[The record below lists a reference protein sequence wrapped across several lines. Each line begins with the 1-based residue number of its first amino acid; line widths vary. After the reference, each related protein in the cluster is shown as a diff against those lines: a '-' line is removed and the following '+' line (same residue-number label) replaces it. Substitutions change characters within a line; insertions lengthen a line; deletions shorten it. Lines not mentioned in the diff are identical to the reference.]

1 MFVVEQTCGSERSR
15 ALLRATRFLHRP
27 QAGSCGSRSG
37 FSLVEL
43 LLTLVLIV
51 CLAAASV
58 FCYTAL
64 HRSANLDE
72 GLNRF
77 QSLVRLAQAEA
88 STTGRKLQLQFP
100 VTDTTAVV
108 ESHGKPV
115 LHHVR
120 VMWEPDFLGAP
131 GVYEEYTAKGWS
143 EELVNEL
150 VGVTKVRS
158 IQPERPAEPA
168 TTVTV
173 DTETESFPETETESA
188 QGPETEDFPVI
199 TFYPDGSCDS
209 AEILLASRN
218 EEDHRLLEVRLSGM
232 LGSMSSRLVDH
243 TEGDISSEDTLART
257 EDPAPV
263 AADADAFDF

>member
-1 MFVVEQTCGSERSR
+1 MFVVEQTCRSERSR
-15 ALLRATRFLHRP
+15 ALLRATPLPHRR
-27 QAGSCGSRSG
+27 QAGSRGSRAG

-100 VTDTTAVV
+100 VADAASAVD
-108 ESHGKPV
+108 SHGKPV

-120 VMWEPDFLGAP
+120 VMWEPDFLSAP

-168 TTVTV
+168 TRAAV
-173 DTETESFPETETESA
+173 DTETEPAPETESA
-188 QGPETEDFPVI
+188 SAQSAEADDFPVI

-257 EDPAPV
+257 EEPPPV
-263 AADADAFDF
+263 TADADAFDF

>member
-1 MFVVEQTCGSERSR
+1 MTLLDPSRRSDRSR
-15 ALLRATRFLHRP
+15 ALPGAAHRFGRR
-27 QAGSCGSRSG
+27 SEGSRASQGG

-72 GLNRF
+72 GLHRF

-100 VTDTTAVV
+100 VTDA
-108 ESHGKPV
+108 SAAADGGKPV
-115 LHHVR
+115 LHQVR

-131 GVYEEYTAKGWS
+131 GVFEEYTAKGWS

-158 IQPERPAEPA
+158 IQPERTPESAPTERAE
-168 TTVTV
+168 
-173 DTETESFPETETESA
+173 PETEPLAELDEEA
-188 QGPETEDFPVI
+188 AAETDEFPVI

-218 EEDHRLLEVRLSGM
+218 DEDERLLEVRLSGM
-232 LGSMSSRLVDH
+232 LGSISSRLVDQA
-243 TEGDISSEDTLART
+243 EDGSIDPDTLAQT
-257 EDPAPV
+257 EEFGAISADEDP
-263 AADADAFDF
+263 FDF